1 MDKSWSYLNKV
12 GRLLLVGSVIGVLL
26 AACGGSGGGGS
37 GGNKVDTPVATSSA
51 TISPFKGPF
60 SSGAVTLK
68 DANGKTVALITG
80 GTVNANGVATV
91 SYSANVVYPLVVEVT
106 GTYYNEVTGMTE
118 TSTSSLRGI
127 IISASNVAANSPV
140 PVTMVTETAV
150 ADLQNRLGTFSSSS
164 PITTTSAAAS
174 LSTAG
179 TVLGIPASTVP
190 VFDHVTRKTSD
201 ANTLRLAALAVVANN
216 QIGATLLDKVKV
228 LVGQLVTLG
237 ANPPTNVISQT
248 AYDNALATVTSGA
261 LSMLATGAT
270 APTPATISTTGYGA
284 LYATYIPTGV
294 AMVWGQ
300 TQALWGSVDWQ

>member
-12 GRLLLVGSVIGVLL
+12 GRLLLAGSVIGALL
-26 AACGGSGGGGS
+26 AACGGNEDNS
-37 GGNKVDTPVATSSA
+37 GGNAAATSSA

-68 DANGKTVALITG
+68 DANGKPVALISG

-106 GTYYNEVTGMTE
+106 GTYYNEVTGTTE
-118 TSTSSLRGI
+118 TSTSTLRGI
-127 IISASNVAANSPV
+127 ITSASTVAANSPV

-164 PITTTSAAAS
+164 PITTTSAAAA
-174 LSTAG
+174 LNTAG

-190 VFDHVTRKTSD
+190 VFDPVTHQTSD

-216 QIGATLLDKVKV
+216 QAGATLVDKVKV

-237 ANPPTNVISQT
+237 ANPATNVISQT
-248 AYDNALATVTSGA
+248 AYDNALATVTSGPS
-261 LSMLATGAT
+261 SMLAAGAT
-270 APTPATISTTGYGA
+270 APTPATISTTGYDA
-284 LYATYIPTGV
+284 LYATYIPTSV
-294 AMVWGQ
+294 AMVWDQ
-300 TQALWGSVDWQ
+300 AQALWDSVDWQ